1 MSHIRNHSRPSFPHA
16 SVLVGLPL
24 LGIGVVS
31 SCASSV
37 QPPPRSVV
45 ILQPAEET
53 DPIRNQSEVTPPAE
67 PQSQTE
73 PARSQPPVDDEP
85 AAREVEEPEGTDD
98 HLIGQVAALNEEV
111 RSLYRRLHI
120 ELPQERRSALIVE
133 LLRDSRVDHQ
143 VLGFELADRDLSASA
158 VLSPEVGQAG
168 RSLIESAYPEIRAR
182 SARLITRLVPPDAMI
197 VLTGALVKESDPIA
211 AEPMLL
217 GIARWPNADATSSVL
232 QWTRREDAPL
242 YACFSAA
249 WSIEREGM
257 WSSEIDHPVL
267 LEALRKASPRQ
278 LREDG
283 MKLLALIGSTDDQ
296 RRLVDLMLSE
306 DAGVVRWAAS
316 ALVETPRAVEV
327 LEQAAMQNEVFYL
340 PAGESLIQHR
350 ATPDGLRRLSE
361 LPQSDA
367 GVRRDMILRMG
378 AKIDREQLG
387 EAVRLARLEPQ
398 ITIEVLSSLVRNEV
412 PHTPRSAKSV
422 LTLAELQIKAGRPN
436 RAIEALLSLEGAP
449 IDPGDQGT
457 LDQLRSHALLLLS
470 RFDEAASISLDFAV
484 WNGAIELA
492 NDAQLKAKIAGELL
506 SRAKDALNE
515 EQVHTLESL
524 TKTPAPVNDDA
535 PASEADS
542 SASNED

>member
-1 MSHIRNHSRPSFPHA
+1 
-16 SVLVGLPL
+16 
-24 LGIGVVS
+24 
-31 SCASSV
+31 
-37 QPPPRSVV
+37 
-45 ILQPAEET
+45 
-53 DPIRNQSEVTPPAE
+53 
-67 PQSQTE
+67 
-73 PARSQPPVDDEP
+73 
-85 AAREVEEPEGTDD
+85 
-98 HLIGQVAALNEEV
+98 
-111 RSLYRRLHI
+111 
-120 ELPQERRSALIVE
+120 
-133 LLRDSRVDHQ
+133 
-143 VLGFELADRDLSASA
+143 
-158 VLSPEVGQAG
+158 
-168 RSLIESAYPEIRAR
+168 
-182 SARLITRLVPPDAMI
+182 MI
-197 VLTGALVKESDPIA
+197 VLTGALVRESDPIA

-217 GIARWPNADATSSVL
+217 GIARWPNTDATQSVL
-232 QWTRREDAPL
+232 EWTRRGDAPL

-267 LEALRKASPRQ
+267 LDALRKASPRQ

-367 GVRRDMILRMG
+367 GVRRDMILRLG

-398 ITIEVLSSLVRNEV
+398 ITIEVLSTLVRNEV
-412 PHTPRSAKSV
+412 PHTTRSAKSV

-457 LDQLRSHALLLLS
+457 LDQLRSQALLLLS
-470 RFDEAASISLDFAV
+470 RFDEAASISLDFGI
-484 WNGAIELA
+484 WSRAIELA

-515 EQVHTLESL
+515 EQVHALEL
-524 TKTPAPVNDDA
+524 FTKATTPVNESTSA
-535 PASEADS
+535 PEQNGAA
-542 SASNED
+542 ANED